1 MLRNQDVEVNIE
13 VEEQKIFISLSRDVF
28 HIAGTQSSFIN
39 IKLFQKLY
47 IFYQLSKDF
56 LWLYTFQYISSPSRT
71 LNMAFCENQLF

>member
-47 IFYQLSKDF
+47 IFLSVVQG
-56 LWLYTFQYISSPSRT
+56 LSLAVHIPIYIIS
-71 LNMAFCENQLF
+71 F